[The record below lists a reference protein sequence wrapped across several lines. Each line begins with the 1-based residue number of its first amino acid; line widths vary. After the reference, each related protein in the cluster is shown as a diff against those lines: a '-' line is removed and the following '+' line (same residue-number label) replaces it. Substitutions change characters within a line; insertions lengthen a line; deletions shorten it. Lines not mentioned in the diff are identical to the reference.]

1 MRTSDSLIPYQL
13 MSMHP
18 LLHASLLLTSGIL
31 LLTNKD
37 DFFEVQGE
45 LPLDKECLEAKDF
58 MENRKY
64 QLTNV
69 AVLSHIVGIT
79 CHAIYQLMNH
89 YEVRILA
96 NVFLVAKMMIY
107 LIMVLKIQSGID
119 YVECSS
125 ITDRSKVMA
134 WLTYE
139 VLAFYCNIISFAV
152 FIFIQNIKKF
162 RSIRDRLGLAGDMRK
177 TTDFLTYA
185 KDDVYWWSAWFVQF
199 SLCVLGC
206 LFRQNTD
213 KIDITWSA
221 VEVFL

>member
-1 MRTSDSLIPYQL
+1 
-13 MSMHP
+13 
-18 LLHASLLLTSGIL
+18 
-31 LLTNKD
+31 
-37 DFFEVQGE
+37 
-45 LPLDKECLEAKDF
+45 
-58 MENRKY
+58 
-64 QLTNV
+64 
-69 AVLSHIVGIT
+69 
-79 CHAIYQLMNH
+79 MNH
-89 YEVRILA
+89 YEVRVLA
-96 NVFLVAKMMIY
+96 NVFLVGKMMIY

-125 ITDRSKVMA
+125 ITDKSKVMA

-139 VLAFYCNIISFAV
+139 VLAFYCNIISLAV

-199 SLCVLGC
+199 SLCVLGL

-213 KIDITWSA
+213 KIDIRWSA